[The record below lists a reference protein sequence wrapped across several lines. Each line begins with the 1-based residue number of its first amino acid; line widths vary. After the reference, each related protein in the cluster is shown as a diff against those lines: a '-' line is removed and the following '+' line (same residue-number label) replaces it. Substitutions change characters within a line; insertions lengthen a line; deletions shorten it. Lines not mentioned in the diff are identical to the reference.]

1 MVAVKI
7 KLRNICVYIEVIVR
21 SKNYVRSL
29 AKGPQHCYGIFSKN
43 PNDAG
48 QASYLWNRVVKCCNM
63 SYLIL
68 RWTPKDLNCQKTGE
82 VCRLQANS
90 GAAHPEGSPGYVL
103 AKFLFAKP
111 VPWVTKQSRLTWGQI
126 ATFNIVMTPDAG
138 S

>member
-7 KLRNICVYIEVIVR
+7 KLRYICVYIEVIVR
-21 SKNYVRSL
+21 SKNYVLSL
-29 AKGPQHCYGIFSKN
+29 AKGSRHCYGIFSKN
-43 PNDAG
+43 PNDAW

-111 VPWVTKQSRLTWGQI
+111 VP
-126 ATFNIVMTPDAG
+126 
-138 S
+138 

>member
-7 KLRNICVYIEVIVR
+7 KLRNKCVYIEVLLR
-21 SKNYVRSL
+21 
-29 AKGPQHCYGIFSKN
+29 AEPCKGAFSKN

-82 VCRLQANS
+82 VCRLQANP
-90 GAAHPEGSPGYVL
+90 GAAHPEGSPGLCLQSSYSQN
-103 AKFLFAKP
+103 LFP
-111 VPWVTKQSRLTWGQI
+111 GLLSNQ
-126 ATFNIVMTPDAG
+126 D
-138 S
+138 